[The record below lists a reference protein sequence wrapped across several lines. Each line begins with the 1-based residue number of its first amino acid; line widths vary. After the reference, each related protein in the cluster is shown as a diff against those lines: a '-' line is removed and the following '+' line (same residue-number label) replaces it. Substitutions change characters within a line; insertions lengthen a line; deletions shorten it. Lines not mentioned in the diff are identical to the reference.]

1 MNKVELLGRLTADE
15 QVKYSQGD
23 KPIAIGRFNL
33 AVNRKFKREGEQD
46 ADFVSCVAF
55 GKTAENIEKY
65 FHKGERIVVC
75 GRLQTGKYEKD
86 GQTHYT
92 TDVIVEEFDFVESKN
107 NNATASSETTT
118 APVPNTDGFMNIPD
132 SIDEELPFV

>member
-15 QVKYSQGD
+15 QVKYSQGE
-23 KPIAIGRFNL
+23 KSTAIGRFTL

-107 NNATASSETTT
+107 NNATASSETTA

>member
-15 QVKYSQGD
+15 QVKYSQGE

-107 NNATASSETTT
+107 NNATASSETT